1 MQNKG
6 AIRVIAIVFGLIFLY
21 QLSFTAVT
29 KIVERKAN
37 KAAVAQVYPK
47 NANGEAIPVSESIQA
62 AIDETMQKR
71 NMDAEQAKNFLKD
84 KLENSY
90 LDSVSTAPVYNL
102 GFKKFTYR
110 DAKEREINLGLD
122 LKGGM
127 NVTLEVSVKD
137 IVKALSGDSQDP
149 IFLEAMELATKR
161 QEESKGDFVTLFGQA
176 FEEAA
181 QKQGNPNA
189 SLASIFLY
197 EFKDSNIDINSSN
210 ADVLKVLKSESDA
223 AIDRSY
229 QILGTRIDRFGV
241 AQPNI
246 QKMEN
251 SGRILVE
258 LPGIKDPER
267 VRKLLQGTAQLEFWE
282 TYNFS
287 EVQQYFAEA
296 DAKLAEVRNA
306 KSAIAETEVTEEP
319 AAEEGTEVIAE
330 EGAEVAEAVEPADS
344 TATGDLLDELTEN
357 QTEEEV
363 VEENQ
368 TDEEIAKAHPLLTKL
383 QMFNSNSARVGIAM
397 VKDTADVNQ
406 MLAEARAMNI
416 FPRQLKLAWT
426 KDAQTYSGENG
437 EGGEFL
443 DLVALKMSRDN
454 KCALGGEVIT
464 DARQDYGQNNQV
476 EVTIQ
481 MNPEGAKTWKRL
493 TGENIGRQIAIVLDD
508 LVYSYPVVNGE
519 IPNGRSSISGGGM
532 TIEEAQDLANI
543 LKAGKLPAP
552 ARILEEQVV
561 GPSLGKEA
569 VQKGMWSM
577 VFAFV
582 LVLVYMVFFYKKAGL
597 VADIALLVNVF
608 FLFGVLACLGSVL
621 TLPGIAGI
629 VLTLGMAVDSNVIIF
644 ERIKEEIKAGKGI
657 KLAIADGYKNA
668 YSAIIDGNVTT
679 LITGIILIIL
689 GTGPVHSFAVTLCI
703 GILTSLATSIFV
715 TRLIFERMLAKEK
728 EISFS
733 TNLTRNFLQDKH
745 YRFIDIRKTSFIIC
759 IVFLLISLG
768 SLGLRGLNLG
778 IDFKGGRNYV
788 VQFDNPSIKVD
799 QVREALA
806 ESKVTIDANAIH
818 SALNMAAD
826 KEVDAWSTPE
836 VKTYGTNG
844 QVKITT
850 KFLINNDNTAVDS
863 VIQVIL
869 YNNLKDLYQNDL
881 TMTQFS
887 SEDESVGILSTQK
900 VGATIA
906 SDVTRKSIW
915 AIVVALALMFVY
927 IAIRFKKWQYG
938 VASIM
943 ALTQDTIIVLGMYS
957 LFYNVLPFTMEVDQ
971 SFIAAVLTVIGYSI
985 NATVVI
991 FDRVR
996 ENVNL
1001 HPKNSWKENMTNAV
1015 NSTLTRSFNTSGSTL
1030 VVLLAIFI
1038 FGGDTIRGFIFAML
1052 VGVLAGT
1059 FSSVFL
1065 STPFAYVLMK
1075 GSKKD
1080 KQIAEEEGSKK

>member
-6 AIRVIAIVFGLIFLY
+6 AIRTIAIIFALIFIY
-21 QLSFTAVT
+21 QLSFTLVT
-29 KIVERKAN
+29 KRVEN
-37 KAAVAQVYPK
+37 KAAKYAEAEATK
-47 NANGEAIPVSESIQA
+47 LANGDESQ
-62 AIDETMQKR
+62 
-71 NMDAEQAKNFLKD
+71 FSLLKD
-84 KLENSY
+84 EKETYY
-90 LDSVSTAPVYNL
+90 LDSMSNVNVYNL
-102 GFKKFTYR
+102 LVKKYTYR

-137 IVKALSGDSQDP
+137 IVNALAGHSQDP
-149 IFLEAMELATKR
+149 TFVQAMQLATER
-161 QEESKGDFVTLFGQA
+161 QEKSEGDFVTLFGEA
-176 FEEAA
+176 FEEVD
-181 QKQGNPNA
+181 PNA
-189 SLASIFLY
+189 RLASIFLY
-197 EFKDSNIDINSSN
+197 EFKDKGITVNSSN
-210 ADVLKVLKSESDA
+210 NDVLKVLKSECDG
-223 AIDRSY
+223 AISRSY
-229 QILGTRIDRFGV
+229 QILRTRIDRFGV

-246 QKMEN
+246 QKLEN

-258 LPGIKDPER
+258 LPGIKDPKR

-287 EVQQYFAEA
+287 EIQQYFAEA
-296 DAKLAEVRNA
+296 NAKLAETKKA
-306 KSAIAETEVTEEP
+306 KNSLESTETPAEAEATENEAAQSEAMETPAET
-319 AAEEGTEVIAE
+319 
-330 EGAEVAEAVEPADS
+330 AEAVEAAPADS
-344 TATGDLLDELTEN
+344 AEASLADQLAESNETE
-357 QTEEEV
+357 TLSDEEELNQFQENNPLFTYLQPSYYQNEAGQV
-363 VEENQ
+363 VAGE
-368 TDEEIAKAHPLLTKL
+368 T
-383 QMFNSNSARVGIAM
+383 ARVGIAQ
-397 VKDTADVNQ
+397 VKDTAVINQ
-406 MLAEARAMNI
+406 MLAETKSI
-416 FPRQLKLAWT
+416 FPRNLKFAWT
-426 KDAQTYSGENG
+426 VKPEITQGEMQ
-437 EGGEFL
+437 FL
-443 DLVALKMSRDN
+443 ELVALKMSRDN

-464 DARQDYGQNNQV
+464 DARQDYGQGNQV

-481 MNPEGAKTWKRL
+481 MNPEGAKAWKRL
-493 TGENIGRQIAIVLDD
+493 TGENVGKQIAIVLDD
-508 LVYSYPVVNGE
+508 YVYSYPVVNGE

-532 TIEEAQDLANI
+532 TIDEAQDLANI

-577 VFAFV
+577 VFAFI
-582 LVLVYMVFFYKKAGL
+582 LVLVYMVFFYNKSGI

-703 GILTSLATSIFV
+703 GILTSLATSIFIS
-715 TRLIFERMLAKEK
+715 RLIFERMLDKER
-728 EISFS
+728 EITFS
-733 TNLTRNFLQDKH
+733 TNWTRDFLQDKH
-745 YRFIDIRKTSFIIC
+745 YDFIGMRKTSFIIC
-759 IVFLLISLG
+759 ICFLVVSLG
-768 SLGLRGLNLG
+768 SLAIRGLNLG

-788 VQFDNPSIKVD
+788 VQFDDPSIKVE
-799 QVREALA
+799 QVRDALS
-806 ESKVTIDANAIH
+806 EVSFDKNAIH
-818 SALNMAAD
+818 SALEMRED
-826 KEVDAWSTPE
+826 QEVDDWSTPE

-844 QVKITT
+844 QVKVTT
-850 KFLINNDNTAVDS
+850 KFLINNDSPAVDS
-863 VIQVIL
+863 VIQVLL
-869 YNNLKDLYQNDL
+869 YNNLKGLYSNDL
-881 TMTQFS
+881 TMSQFS
-887 SEDESVGILSTQK
+887 SEDETVGILSTQK

-915 AIVVALALMFVY
+915 AIIVALALMFVY

-943 ALTQDTIIVLGMYS
+943 ALAQDTIVVLGMYS
-957 LFYNVLPFTMEVDQ
+957 LFYNILPFTMEVDQ

-991 FDRVR
+991 FDRIR
-996 ENVNL
+996 ENVGL
-1001 HPKNSWKENMTNAV
+1001 HPKSSWKTNMNSAV

-1038 FGGDTIRGFIFAML
+1038 FGGDTIRGFIFALL

-1065 STPFAYVLMK
+1065 SSPFAYVLMK
-1075 GSKKD
+1075 GDKKD
-1080 KQIAEEEGSKK
+1080 KEIAEESNSKKK

>member
-6 AIRVIAIVFGLIFLY
+6 AIRTIAIIFALIFIY
-21 QLSFTAVT
+21 QLSFTLVT
-29 KIVERKAN
+29 KRVEKKAV
-37 KAAVAQVYPK
+37 KYAEAEASK
-47 NANGEAIPVSESIQA
+47 LANTNEPTYGLIKDQK
-62 AIDETMQKR
+62 ETY
-71 NMDAEQAKNFLKD
+71 
-84 KLENSY
+84 Y
-90 LDSVSTAPVYNL
+90 LDSISNVNVYNL
-102 GFKKFTYR
+102 LFKKYTYR

-137 IVKALSGDSQDP
+137 IVKALAGHSQDP
-149 IFLEAMELATKR
+149 TFVRAMELATER
-161 QEESKGDFVTLFGQA
+161 QEKSEGDFVTLFGEA
-176 FEEAA
+176 FEEVD
-181 QKQGNPNA
+181 PNA
-189 SLASIFLY
+189 RLASIFLY
-197 EFKDSNIDINSSN
+197 EFKDKGITVNSTNSE
-210 ADVLKVLKSESDA
+210 VLKVLRSESEG
-223 AIDRSY
+223 AINRSY
-229 QILGTRIDRFGV
+229 QILRTRIDRFGV

-246 QKMEN
+246 QKLEN

-258 LPGIKDPER
+258 LPGIKDPKR

-287 EVQQYFAEA
+287 ELQQYFAEA
-296 DAKLAEVRNA
+296 NNKLAETRKAQKALDNNPAPEAATVENQ
-306 KSAIAETEVTEEP
+306 EVV
-319 AAEEGTEVIAE
+319 AAEEGAVIDSTK
-330 EGAEVAEAVEPADS
+330 AVADS
-344 TATGDLLDELTEN
+344 TEANLLDQLAENNETEALS
-357 QTEEEV
+357 E
-363 VEENQ
+363 
-368 TDEEIAKAHPLLTKL
+368 DEEMNKFQENNPLFAYL
-383 QMFNSNSARVGIAM
+383 QPSFYQNEAGQVMAGETARVGIAQ
-397 VKDTADVNQ
+397 VKDTATINQ
-406 MLAEARAMNI
+406 MLAETRSL
-416 FPRQLKLAWT
+416 FPRNLKFAWT
-426 KDAQTYSGENG
+426 VKPEITQGEMQ
-437 EGGEFL
+437 FL
-443 DLVALKMSRDN
+443 ELVALKMSRDN

-464 DARQDYGQNNQV
+464 DARQDYGQGNQV

-481 MNPEGAKTWKRL
+481 MNSEGAKAWKRL
-493 TGENIGRQIAIVLDD
+493 TGENIGKQIAIVLDD
-508 LVYSYPVVNGE
+508 YVYSYPVVNGE

-532 TIEEAQDLANI
+532 TIDEAQDLANI

-577 VFAFV
+577 VFAFI
-582 LVLVYMVFFYKKAGL
+582 LVLVYMVFFYNKSGI

-644 ERIKEEIKAGKGI
+644 ERIKEEVKAGKGL

-703 GILTSLATSIFV
+703 GILTSLATSIFIS
-715 TRLIFERMLAKEK
+715 RLIFERMLSKDR

-733 TNLTRNFLQDKH
+733 TAWTRNFLQDKH
-745 YRFIDIRKTSFIIC
+745 YDFIDMRKTSFIIC
-759 IVFLLISLG
+759 ICFLVVSLG
-768 SLGLRGLNLG
+768 SLGIRRLNLG

-788 VQFDNPSIKVD
+788 VQFDNPSIKVE
-799 QVREALA
+799 QVREAL
-806 ESKVTIDANAIH
+806 SNVNFDKNAIH
-818 SALNMAAD
+818 SALEMREGQ
-826 KEVDAWSTPE
+826 EVEDWSTPE

-850 KFLINNDNTAVDS
+850 KFLIKNDSPEVDS

-869 YNNLKDLYQNDL
+869 YDGLKGLYNNSL

-887 SEDESVGILSTQK
+887 SEDETVGILSTQK

-906 SDVTRKSIW
+906 SDVTRKSII
-915 AIVVALALMFVY
+915 AIIVALALMFCY

-991 FDRVR
+991 FDRIR

-1001 HPKNSWKENMTNAV
+1001 HPKSSWKENMVNAV

-1038 FGGDTIRGFIFAML
+1038 FGGDTIRGFIFALL

-1065 STPFAYVLMK
+1065 SSPFAYVLMK
-1075 GSKKD
+1075 GNKKD
-1080 KQIAEEEGSKK
+1080 KEIAEESTSKKK

>member
-6 AIRVIAIVFGLIFLY
+6 AIRAIAIIFALIFLY
-21 QLSFTAVT
+21 QLSFTVVT
-29 KIVERKAN
+29 KIVERRAE
-37 KAAVAQVYPK
+37 K
-47 NANGEAIPVSESIQA
+47 NAIEQVFPKDANGQDIAVSESIQD
-62 AIDETMQKR
+62 AIAETMEKR
-71 NMDAEQAKNFLKD
+71 NMDEMQAKNYLKD

-90 LDSVSTAPVYNL
+90 LDSMNTVNVYNL
-102 GFKKFTYR
+102 GFKKYTYR
-110 DAKEREINLGLD
+110 DAKEKEINLGLD

-137 IVKALSGDSQDP
+137 IVKALAHDSQDP
-149 IFLEAMELATKR
+149 TFLQAMELASKR
-161 QEESKGDFVTLFGQA
+161 QQQSKGDFVTLFG
-176 FEEAA
+176 EAY
-181 QKQGNPNA
+181 KEIDPNA
-189 SLASIFLY
+189 KLVSIFLL
-197 EFKDSNIDINSSN
+197 EFKDKKDININSSN
-210 ADVLKVLKSESDA
+210 DDVLKVLKEESDA

-287 EVQQYFAEA
+287 EIQQAFIDA
-296 DAKLAEVRNA
+296 DAKLAADRKN
-306 KSAIAETEVTEEP
+306 KKGGEEAP
-319 AAEEGTEVIAE
+319 VVSNDTI
-330 EGAEVAEAVEPADS
+330 VA
-344 TATGDLLDELTEN
+344 
-357 QTEEEV
+357 EEEV
-363 VEENQ
+363 ADAEQAENVEAEE
-368 TDEEIAKAHPLLTKL
+368 TDSTDVALLDQLNEGKSEEEKAEEELDTDHPLFSKL
-383 QMFNSNSARVGIAM
+383 QPTSGASARVGIAQ
-397 VKDTADVNQ
+397 VKDTAAINQ
-406 MLAEARAMNI
+406 MLAECKNM

-426 KDAQTYSGENG
+426 VKPESITGEDG
-437 EGGEFL
+437 ESFEVL

-454 KCALGGEVIT
+454 NCALGGEVIT
-464 DARQDYGQNNQV
+464 DARQDYGQGNQV

-481 MNPEGAKTWKRL
+481 MNPEGANKWKNL
-493 TGENIGRQIAIVLDD
+493 TRDNVGKQIAIVLDD

-561 GPSLGKEA
+561 GPTLGKES

-577 VFAFV
+577 VFAFI
-582 LVLVYMVFFYKKAGL
+582 LVLVYMVFFYKKAGF
-597 VADIALLVNVF
+597 VADIALLINVF

-657 KLAIADGYKNA
+657 KLAVQDGYKNA

-703 GILTSLATSIFV
+703 GILTSLATSIFI
-715 TRLIFERMLAKEK
+715 TRLIFERMLSKDK

-733 TNLTRNFLQDKH
+733 SNFTRNFLQDKH

-759 IVFLLISLG
+759 IVFLVISLS
-768 SLGLRGLNLG
+768 SLGIRRLNLG
-778 IDFKGGRNYV
+778 IDFTGGRNYV
-788 VQFDNPSIKVD
+788 VQFDDPSITVEN
-799 QVREALA
+799 VRAVL
-806 ESKVTIDANAIH
+806 SDVNIDKASIH
-818 SALNMAAD
+818 NVLEMSD
-826 KEVDAWSTPE
+826 DTEVEDWSTPE

-850 KFLINNDNTAVDS
+850 KFLIEEDSPAVDS

-869 YNNLKDLYQNDL
+869 YDNLKSLYKDEL
-881 TMTQFS
+881 TMSKFS
-887 SEDESVGILSTQK
+887 SEDETVGILSTQK

-915 AIVVALALMFVY
+915 AIIVALVLMFVY

-943 ALTQDTIIVLGMYS
+943 ALAQDTIIVLGMYS
-957 LFYNVLPFTMEVDQ
+957 LFYNILPFTMEVDQ

-1001 HPKNSWKENMTNAV
+1001 HPKSSWKENMTNAV

-1038 FGGDTIRGFIFAML
+1038 FGGDTIRGFIFALL

-1075 GSKKD
+1075 GHKKD
-1080 KQIAEEEGSKK
+1080 KQIEAEETKKK

>member
-6 AIRVIAIVFGLIFLY
+6 AIRAIAIIFALIFLY
-21 QLSFTAVT
+21 QLSFTVVT
-29 KIVERKAN
+29 KIVERRAE
-37 KAAVAQVYPK
+37 K
-47 NANGEAIPVSESIQA
+47 NAITQVFPKDANGQDIAVSESIQD
-62 AIDETMQKR
+62 AIAETMEKKS
-71 NMDAEQAKNFLKD
+71 MDEAQAKNYLKER
-84 KLENSY
+84 LENSY
-90 LDSVSTAPVYNL
+90 LDSMNNVNVYNL
-102 GFKKFTYR
+102 GFKKYTYR
-110 DAKEREINLGLD
+110 DAKEKEINLGLD

-137 IVKALSGDSQDP
+137 IVKALSHDSQDP
-149 IFLEAMELATKR
+149 TFLQAMELATKR
-161 QEESKGDFVTLFGQA
+161 QQASKGDFVTLFG
-176 FEEAA
+176 EAY
-181 QKQGNPNA
+181 KEIDPNA
-189 SLASIFLY
+189 KLVSIFLL
-197 EFKDSNIDINSSN
+197 EFKDKKDININSSN
-210 ADVLKVLKSESDA
+210 EDVLKVLREESDA

-246 QKMEN
+246 QKLEN

-287 EVQQYFAEA
+287 EIQQAFVQA
-296 DAKLAEVRNA
+296 DAKLAADRKA
-306 KSAIAETEVTEEP
+306 RKSGEETPAVTEEEETEVTEANEEEL
-319 AAEEGTEVIAE
+319 AVAEEGEEV
-330 EGAEVAEAVEPADS
+330 EAAADS
-344 TATGDLLDELTEN
+344 TDAALIDQLAEN
-357 QTEEEV
+357 QEEEAEV
-363 VEENQ
+363 S
-368 TDEEIAKAHPLLTKL
+368 DEELDANHPLFSKL
-383 QMFNSNSARVGIAM
+383 QPMNTNSARVGIAM
-397 VKDTADVNQ
+397 VKDTAAINQ
-406 MLAEARAMNI
+406 MLAECKSL
-416 FPRQLKLAWT
+416 FPRQLKLAWSVKPET
-426 KDAQTYSGENG
+426 LPGENG
-437 EGGEFL
+437 ESIEVL

-454 KCALGGEVIT
+454 TCALGGEVIT
-464 DARQDYGQNNQV
+464 DARQDYGQGNQV

-481 MNPEGAKTWKRL
+481 MNPEGANKWKNL
-493 TGENIGRQIAIVLDD
+493 TRDNVGKQIAIVLDD

-561 GPSLGKEA
+561 GPTLGKES

-577 VFAFV
+577 VFAFI

-657 KLAIADGYKNA
+657 KLAIQDGYKNA

-703 GILTSLATSIFV
+703 GILTSLATSIFI
-715 TRLIFERMLAKEK
+715 TRLIFERMLAKDK

-733 TNLTRNFLQDKH
+733 SNFTRNFLQDKH

-759 IVFLLISLG
+759 IAFLVISLA
-768 SLGLRGLNLG
+768 SLGLRRLNLG
-778 IDFKGGRNYV
+778 IDFTGGRNYV
-788 VQFDNPSIKVD
+788 VQFDDPSITVED
-799 QVREALA
+799 VRNTL
-806 ESKVTIDANAIH
+806 SNINIDKAGIH
-818 SALNMAAD
+818 SALEMSND
-826 KEVDAWSTPE
+826 DDVEDWSTPE

-850 KFLINNDNTAVDS
+850 KFLIDNDSPAVDS

-869 YNNLKDLYQNDL
+869 YNNLKGLYKDEL
-881 TMTQFS
+881 TMTKFS
-887 SEDESVGILSTQK
+887 SEDSSVGILSTQK

-915 AIVVALALMFVY
+915 AIIVALALMFVY

-943 ALTQDTIIVLGMYS
+943 ALAQDTIIVLGMYS
-957 LFYNVLPFTMEVDQ
+957 LFYNILPFTMEVDQ

-991 FDRVR
+991 FDRIR

-1001 HPKNSWKENMTNAV
+1001 HPKTSLKENMANAV

-1038 FGGDTIRGFIFAML
+1038 FGGDTIRGFIFALL

-1075 GSKKD
+1075 GHKKD
-1080 KQIAEEEGSKK
+1080 KQIEAEDPKKK

>member
-6 AIRVIAIVFGLIFLY
+6 AIRAIAIIFALIFLY
-21 QLSFTAVT
+21 QLSFTVVT
-29 KIVERKAN
+29 KIVERRAE
-37 KAAVAQVYPK
+37 K
-47 NANGEAIPVSESIQA
+47 NAIEQVFPKDANGQDIAVSESIQD
-62 AIDETMQKR
+62 AIAETMQKR
-71 NMDAEQAKNFLKD
+71 DMDEMQAKNYLKE

-90 LDSVSTAPVYNL
+90 LDSMNTVNVYNL
-102 GFKKFTYR
+102 GFKKYTYR
-110 DAKEREINLGLD
+110 DAKEKEINLGLD

-137 IVKALSGDSQDP
+137 IVKALSHDSQDP
-149 IFLEAMELATKR
+149 VFLQAMELASKR
-161 QEESKGDFVTLFGQA
+161 QQESKGDFVTLFGEA
-176 FEEAA
+176 FKETD
-181 QKQGNPNA
+181 PNA
-189 SLASIFLY
+189 KLVSIFLL
-197 EFKDSNIDINSSN
+197 EFKDKKDININSSN
-210 ADVLKVLKSESDA
+210 DDVLKVLKEESDA

-246 QKMEN
+246 QKLEN

-287 EVQQYFAEA
+287 EIQQAFIDA
-296 DAKLAEVRNA
+296 DARLAANMKNKKNNVEETPAVSNDT
-306 KSAIAETEVTEEP
+306 IATEEEV
-319 AAEEGTEVIAE
+319 ATVAEEGESVETAE
-330 EGAEVAEAVEPADS
+330 NDS
-344 TATGDLLDELTEN
+344 TDVTLLDQLNEN
-357 QTEEEV
+357 QTEEEQAI
-363 VEENQ
+363 EEEVDAN
-368 TDEEIAKAHPLLTKL
+368 HPLFSKL
-383 QMFNSNSARVGIAM
+383 QPVNGASARVGIAM
-397 VKDTADVNQ
+397 VKDTAAINQ
-406 MLAEARAMNI
+406 MLAETKSL

-426 KDAQTYSGENG
+426 VKPESITGEDG
-437 EGGEFL
+437 ESIEVL

-454 KCALGGEVIT
+454 NCALGGEVIT
-464 DARQDYGQNNQV
+464 DARQDYGQGNQV

-481 MNPEGAKTWKRL
+481 MNPEGANKWKNL
-493 TGENIGRQIAIVLDD
+493 TRDNVGKQIAIVLDD

-561 GPSLGKEA
+561 GPTLGKES

-577 VFAFV
+577 VFAFI
-582 LVLVYMVFFYKKAGL
+582 LVLIYMMFFYKKAGL
-597 VADIALLVNVF
+597 VADVALLVNVF
-608 FLFGVLACLGSVL
+608 FLFGVLSCLGSVL

-657 KLAIADGYKNA
+657 KLAIQDGYKNA

-703 GILTSLATSIFV
+703 GILTSLATSIFI

-733 TNLTRNFLQDKH
+733 TNFTRNFLQDKH

-759 IVFLLISLG
+759 IAFLVISLG
-768 SLGLRGLNLG
+768 SLGFRGLNLG
-778 IDFKGGRNYV
+778 IDFTGGRNYV
-788 VQFDNPSIKVD
+788 VQFDDPSIKVE
-799 QVREALA
+799 QVRDVLSNVNVDKASIHNAL
-806 ESKVTIDANAIH
+806 EMSNDT
-818 SALNMAAD
+818 
-826 KEVDAWSTPE
+826 EVEDWSTPE

-850 KFLINNDNTAVDS
+850 KFLIDNDNPAVDS
-863 VIQVIL
+863 IIQVIL
-869 YNNLKDLYQNDL
+869 YDNLKSLYKDEL
-881 TMTQFS
+881 TMTKFS
-887 SEDESVGILSTQK
+887 SEDETVGILSTQK

-915 AIVVALALMFVY
+915 AIIVALALMFVY

-938 VASIM
+938 VASIL
-943 ALTQDTIIVLGMYS
+943 ALAQDTIIVLGMYS
-957 LFYNVLPFTMEVDQ
+957 LFYNILPFTMEVDQ

-1001 HPKNSWKENMTNAV
+1001 HPKSSWKENMTNAV

-1038 FGGDTIRGFIFAML
+1038 FGGDTIRGFIFALL

-1075 GSKKD
+1075 GNKKD
-1080 KQIAEEEGSKK
+1080 KQIEAEDTKKK

>member
-6 AIRVIAIVFGLIFLY
+6 AIRTIAIIFALIFIY
-21 QLSFTAVT
+21 QLSFTLVT
-29 KIVERKAN
+29 RRVEKKAGQYAEAEAT
-37 KAAVAQVYPK
+37 KL
-47 NANGEAIPVSESIQA
+47 ANGDESQF
-62 AIDETMQKR
+62 
-71 NMDAEQAKNFLKD
+71 NLLKD
-84 KLENSY
+84 EKETYY
-90 LDSVSTAPVYNL
+90 LDSMSNVNVYNL
-102 GFKKFTYR
+102 GFKKYTYR

-137 IVKALSGDSQDP
+137 IVKALSGNSQDP
-149 IFLEAMELATKR
+149 IFLEAMDLATQR
-161 QEESKGDFVTLFGQA
+161 QEKSEGDFVTLFGQA

-181 QKQGNPNA
+181 QKANNPDA
-189 SLASIFLY
+189 RLASIFLY
-197 EFKDSNIDINSSN
+197 EFKDKGITVNSSN
-210 ADVLKVLKSESDA
+210 SDVLKVLKSECDGA
-223 AIDRSY
+223 VDRSY

-258 LPGIKDPER
+258 LPGIKDPKR

-287 EVQQYFAEA
+287 EIQQYLMDAN
-296 DAKLAEVRNA
+296 AKLAETRKA
-306 KSAIAETEVTEEP
+306 KSALEETETEPAAEIVEADSTIVAEADSTAMAAADSTANDDLLGQLNENSEEEVTEEENP
-319 AAEEGTEVIAE
+319 DQFAE
-330 EGAEVAEAVEPADS
+330 
-344 TATGDLLDELTEN
+344 N
-357 QTEEEV
+357 
-363 VEENQ
+363 N
-368 TDEEIAKAHPLLTKL
+368 PLFSKL
-383 QMFNSNSARVGIAM
+383 MVMNSNTARVGMAQ
-397 VKDTADVNQ
+397 VKDTAAINQ
-406 MLAEARAMNI
+406 MLAETRSL
-416 FPRQLKLAWT
+416 FPRNLKLAWT
-426 KDAQTYSGENG
+426 VKPEVLNGNDGESV
-437 EGGEFL
+437 EVL

-454 KCALGGEVIT
+454 TCALGGEVIT
-464 DARQDYGQNNQV
+464 DARQDYGQGNQV

-481 MNPEGAKTWKRL
+481 MNPEGAKAWKRL
-493 TGENIGRQIAIVLDD
+493 TGENIGKQIAIVLDD
-508 LVYSYPVVNGE
+508 YVYSYPVVNGE

-577 VFAFV
+577 VFAFI

-597 VADIALLVNVF
+597 VADIALIVNVF

-657 KLAIADGYKNA
+657 KLAIADGYRNA

-679 LITGIILIIL
+679 LITGIILIVL

-703 GILTSLATSIFV
+703 GILTSLATSIFIS
-715 TRLIFERMLAKEK
+715 RLIFERMLDKERK
-728 EISFS
+728 ISFS
-733 TNLTRNFLQDKH
+733 TALTRNFLQDKH
-745 YRFIDIRKTSFIIC
+745 YDFIGIRKTSFIIC
-759 IVFLLISLG
+759 GIFLIISLA
-768 SLGLRGLNLG
+768 SLGIRRLNLG

-788 VQFDNPSIKVD
+788 VQFDNPSIKVED
-799 QVREALA
+799 VREALA
-806 ESKVTIDANAIH
+806 ESKVGINADAIH
-818 SALNMAAD
+818 KALEMRED
-826 KEVDAWSTPE
+826 QEVEGWSTPE

-850 KFLINNDNTAVDS
+850 KFLINNDSPAVDS

-869 YNNLKDLYQNDL
+869 YENLMSLYNNDL

-887 SEDESVGILSTQK
+887 SEDETVGILSTQK

-906 SDVTRKSIW
+906 SDVTRKSII
-915 AIVVALALMFVY
+915 AIIVALALMFCY
-927 IAIRFKKWQYG
+927 IAVRFKKWQYG
-938 VASIM
+938 VSSIM

-957 LFYNVLPFTMEVDQ
+957 LFYNILPFTMEVDQ

-991 FDRVR
+991 FDRIR

-1001 HPKNSWKENMTNAV
+1001 HPKTSWKENMVNAV

-1038 FGGDTIRGFIFAML
+1038 FGGDTIRGFIFALL

-1065 STPFAYVLMK
+1065 SSPFAYVLMK
-1075 GSKKD
+1075 GDKKD
-1080 KQIAEEEGSKK
+1080 KQIAEEDTKKK

>member
-6 AIRVIAIVFGLIFLY
+6 AIRAIAIIFALI
-21 QLSFTAVT
+21 
-29 KIVERKAN
+29 KD
-37 KAAVAQVYPK
+37 
-47 NANGEAIPVSESIQA
+47 ANGQDIAVSESIQD
-62 AIDETMQKR
+62 AIAETMQKR
-71 NMDAEQAKNFLKD
+71 SMDESQAKNYLKE

-90 LDSVSTAPVYNL
+90 LDSMNTVNVYNL
-102 GFKKFTYR
+102 GFKKYTYR
-110 DAKEREINLGLD
+110 DAKEKEINLGLD

-137 IVKALSGDSQDP
+137 IVKALSHDSQDP
-149 IFLEAMELATKR
+149 VFLQAMELASKR
-161 QEESKGDFVTLFGQA
+161 QQESKGDFVTLFGEA
-176 FEEAA
+176 FKETD
-181 QKQGNPNA
+181 PNA
-189 SLASIFLY
+189 KLVSIFLL
-197 EFKDSNIDINSSN
+197 EFKDKKDININSSN
-210 ADVLKVLKSESDA
+210 DDVLKVLKEESDA

-246 QKMEN
+246 QKLEN

-287 EVQQYFAEA
+287 EIQQAFIDA
-296 DAKLAEVRNA
+296 DAKLAANRKNKNNA
-306 KSAIAETEVTEEP
+306 EETPAVSNDTIATEEV
-319 AAEEGTEVIAE
+319 AAVAEEGENVETTE
-330 EGAEVAEAVEPADS
+330 ADS
-344 TATGDLLDELTEN
+344 TDVALLDQLTEN
-357 QTEEEV
+357 QGEEE
-363 VEENQ
+363 Q
-368 TDEEIAKAHPLLTKL
+368 IDEELDANHPLFSKL
-383 QMFNSNSARVGIAM
+383 QPVNGASARVGIAM
-397 VKDTADVNQ
+397 VKDTAAINQ
-406 MLAEARAMNI
+406 MLAETKSL

-426 KDAQTYSGENG
+426 VKPESISGENG
-437 EGGEFL
+437 ESIEVL

-454 KCALGGEVIT
+454 TCALGGEVIT
-464 DARQDYGQNNQV
+464 DARQDYGQGNQV

-481 MNPEGAKTWKRL
+481 MNPEGANKWKNL
-493 TGENIGRQIAIVLDD
+493 TRDNVGKQIAIVLDD

-561 GPSLGKEA
+561 GPTLGKES

-577 VFAFV
+577 VFAFI
-582 LVLVYMVFFYKKAGL
+582 LVLAYMVFFYKKAGF
-597 VADIALLVNVF
+597 VADIALLINVF

-657 KLAIADGYKNA
+657 KLAIQDGYKNA

-703 GILTSLATSIFV
+703 GILTSLATSIFI

-733 TNLTRNFLQDKH
+733 TNFTRNFLQDKH

-759 IVFLLISLG
+759 IAFLVISLG
-768 SLGLRGLNLG
+768 SLGFRGLNLG
-778 IDFKGGRNYV
+778 IDFTGGRNYV
-788 VQFDNPSIKVD
+788 VQFDDPSIKVE
-799 QVREALA
+799 QVRDVLSNVNVDKASIHNAL
-806 ESKVTIDANAIH
+806 EMSNDT
-818 SALNMAAD
+818 
-826 KEVDAWSTPE
+826 EVEDWSTPE

-850 KFLINNDNTAVDS
+850 KFLIDNDNPAVDS
-863 VIQVIL
+863 IIQVIL
-869 YNNLKDLYQNDL
+869 YDNLKSLYKDEL
-881 TMTQFS
+881 TMTKFS
-887 SEDESVGILSTQK
+887 SEDETVGILSTQK

-915 AIVVALALMFVY
+915 AIIVALALMFVY

-943 ALTQDTIIVLGMYS
+943 ALAQDTIIVLGMYS
-957 LFYNVLPFTMEVDQ
+957 LFYNILPFTMEVDQ

-1001 HPKNSWKENMTNAV
+1001 HPKSSWKENMTNAV

-1038 FGGDTIRGFIFAML
+1038 FGGDTIRGFIFALL

-1075 GSKKD
+1075 GNKKD
-1080 KQIAEEEGSKK
+1080 KQIEAEDTKKK

>member
-6 AIRVIAIVFGLIFLY
+6 AIRAIAIIFALIFLY
-21 QLSFTAVT
+21 QLSFTVVT
-29 KIVERKAN
+29 KIVERRAE
-37 KAAVAQVYPK
+37 K
-47 NANGEAIPVSESIQA
+47 NAITQVFPKDANGQDIAVSESIQD
-62 AIDETMQKR
+62 AIAETMEKR
-71 NMDAEQAKNFLKD
+71 NMDEMQAKNYLKERI
-84 KLENSY
+84 ENSY
-90 LDSVSTAPVYNL
+90 LDSMNNVNVYNL
-102 GFKKFTYR
+102 GFKKYTYR
-110 DAKEREINLGLD
+110 DAKEKEINLGLD

-137 IVKALSGDSQDP
+137 IVKALSHDSQDP
-149 IFLEAMELATKR
+149 TFLQAMELATKR
-161 QEESKGDFVTLFGQA
+161 QQESKGDFVTLFG
-176 FEEAA
+176 EAY
-181 QKQGNPNA
+181 KEIDPNA
-189 SLASIFLY
+189 KLVSIFLL
-197 EFKDSNIDINSSN
+197 EFKDKKDININSSN
-210 ADVLKVLKSESDA
+210 DDVLKVLREESDA

-246 QKMEN
+246 QKLEN

-287 EVQQYFAEA
+287 EIQQAFVQA
-296 DAKLAEVRNA
+296 DAKLAADRKARKNGEETPAVTEEEEEETEVTEATEELAAEEEVEAAADSTDADLIDQLAENQEE
-306 KSAIAETEVTEEP
+306 ETEVTEE
-319 AAEEGTEVIAE
+319 E
-330 EGAEVAEAVEPADS
+330 
-344 TATGDLLDELTEN
+344 LD
-357 QTEEEV
+357 
-363 VEENQ
+363 
-368 TDEEIAKAHPLLTKL
+368 TDHPLFSKL
-383 QMFNSNSARVGIAM
+383 QPVNTNSARVGIAM
-397 VKDTADVNQ
+397 VKDTAAINQ
-406 MLAEARAMNI
+406 MLAECKSL

-426 KDAQTYSGENG
+426 VKPETYPGENG
-437 EGGEFL
+437 ESIEVL

-454 KCALGGEVIT
+454 TCALGGEVIT
-464 DARQDYGQNNQV
+464 DARQDYGQGNQV

-481 MNPEGAKTWKRL
+481 MNPEGANKWKNL
-493 TGENIGRQIAIVLDD
+493 TRDNVGKQIAIVLDD

-561 GPSLGKEA
+561 GPTLGKES

-577 VFAFV
+577 VFAFI
-582 LVLVYMVFFYKKAGL
+582 LVLIYMVFFYKKAGL
-597 VADIALLVNVF
+597 VADVALLVNVF

-657 KLAIADGYKNA
+657 KLAIQDGYKNA

-703 GILTSLATSIFV
+703 GILTSLATSIFI
-715 TRLIFERMLAKEK
+715 TRLIFERMLDKDK

-733 TNLTRNFLQDKH
+733 SNFTRNFLQDKH

-759 IVFLLISLG
+759 IIFLVISLG
-768 SLGLRGLNLG
+768 SLGIRRLNLG
-778 IDFKGGRNYV
+778 IDFTGGRNYV
-788 VQFDNPSIKVD
+788 VQFDDPSITVEKVRD
-799 QVREALA
+799 VLSDVSIDKASIHNAL
-806 ESKVTIDANAIH
+806 EMSNDV
-818 SALNMAAD
+818 
-826 KEVDAWSTPE
+826 EVEDWSTPE

-850 KFLINNDNTAVDS
+850 KFLIDNDSPAVDS

-869 YNNLKDLYQNDL
+869 YNNLKDLYQDGI
-881 TMTQFS
+881 TMTKFS
-887 SEDESVGILSTQK
+887 SEDETVGILSTQK

-915 AIVVALALMFVY
+915 AIIVALALMFVY

-943 ALTQDTIIVLGMYS
+943 ALAQDTIIVLGMYS
-957 LFYNVLPFTMEVDQ
+957 LFYNILPFTMEVDQ

-1001 HPKNSWKENMTNAV
+1001 HPKSSWKENMTNAV

-1038 FGGDTIRGFIFAML
+1038 FGGDTIRGFIFALL

-1075 GSKKD
+1075 GHKKD
-1080 KQIAEEEGSKK
+1080 KQIEAEDTKKK

>member
-6 AIRVIAIVFGLIFLY
+6 VIRTIAIIFALIFLY
-21 QLSFTAVT
+21 QLSFTLVT
-29 KIVERKAN
+29 KRVESKAE
-37 KAAVAQVYPK
+37 KFAEAEATK
-47 NANGEAIPVSESIQA
+47 LANGDESQKSLIKSQK
-62 AIDETMQKR
+62 ETY
-71 NMDAEQAKNFLKD
+71 
-84 KLENSY
+84 Y
-90 LDSVSTAPVYNL
+90 LDSVSNVNVYNL
-102 GFKKFTYR
+102 LVKKYTYR

-137 IVKALSGDSQDP
+137 IVNALSGHSQDP
-149 IFLEAMELATKR
+149 TFVQAMEQATIK
-161 QEESKGDFVTLFGQA
+161 QEKSEGDFVTLFGEA
-176 FEEAA
+176 FQEVD
-181 QKQGNPNA
+181 PNA
-189 SLASIFLY
+189 RLASIFLY
-197 EFKDSNIDINSSN
+197 EFKDKGITVNSTNSE
-210 ADVLKVLKSESDA
+210 VLKVLRAESDD
-223 AIDRSY
+223 AINRSY
-229 QILGTRIDRFGV
+229 QILRTRIDRFGV

-246 QKMEN
+246 QKLEN

-258 LPGIKDPER
+258 LPGIKDPKR

-287 EVQQYFAEA
+287 EIQQYLDMANRELAQASKAKDALENEETTESQTVENAEGEETIVA
-296 DAKLAEVRNA
+296 DTLM
-306 KSAIAETEVTEEP
+306 
-319 AAEEGTEVIAE
+319 AA
-330 EGAEVAEAVEPADS
+330 ADS
-344 TATGDLLDELTEN
+344 TASGDLLDELAGKQDETLSEDDELSRLQAEN
-357 QTEEEV
+357 
-363 VEENQ
+363 
-368 TDEEIAKAHPLLTKL
+368 PLYAKL
-383 QMFNSNSARVGIAM
+383 QPVGTNTARVGIAQ
-397 VKDTADVNQ
+397 VKDTAAINQ
-406 MLAEARAMNI
+406 MLAQARAKNI
-416 FPRQLKLAWT
+416 FPRQLKFAWT
-426 KDAQTYSGENG
+426 VKPESYKSETGETV
-437 EGGEFL
+437 EFL
-443 DLVALKMSRDN
+443 DLVALKTSRDN

-464 DARQDYGQNNQV
+464 DARQDFGQGNQV

-481 MNPEGAKTWKRL
+481 MNPQGAKDWKRL
-493 TGENIGRQIAIVLDD
+493 TGENIGKQVAIVLDD
-508 LVYSYPVVNGE
+508 YVYSYPVVNQE
-519 IPNGRSSISGGGM
+519 IGGGRSQISGGGM

-577 VFAFV
+577 VFAFI
-582 LVLVYMVFFYKKAGL
+582 LVLAYMVFFYNKAGL
-597 VADIALLVNVF
+597 VADVALLVNVF

-644 ERIKEEIKAGKGI
+644 ERVKEEIKAGKGI
-657 KLAIADGYKNA
+657 KLAIQDGYKNA

-679 LITGIILIIL
+679 LITGIILIVL

-703 GILTSLATSIFV
+703 GILTSLATSIFIS
-715 TRLIFERMLAKEK
+715 RLIFERMLDKEK

-733 TNLTRNFLQDKH
+733 TKWTRNFLQDKH
-745 YRFIDIRKTSFIIC
+745 YDFIAMRKASFIIC
-759 IVFLLISLG
+759 ICFLVVSLG
-768 SLGLRGLNLG
+768 SLGIRRLNLG
-778 IDFKGGRNYV
+778 IDFTGGRNYV
-788 VQFDNPSIKVD
+788 VQFDTPNMKVE
-799 QVREALA
+799 QVRDALTDLNINK
-806 ESKVTIDANAIH
+806 EAIH
-818 SALNMAAD
+818 SALEMREGQ
-826 KEVDAWSTPE
+826 EVEDWSTPE

-850 KFLINNDNTAVDS
+850 KFLIKNDSPAVDS
-863 VIQVIL
+863 VIQTIL
-869 YNNLKDLYQNDL
+869 YDGLKGLYGNNL
-881 TMTQFS
+881 TMDQFS
-887 SEDESVGILSTQK
+887 SEDETVGILSTQK

-906 SDVTRKSIW
+906 SDVTRKSII
-915 AIVVALALMFVY
+915 AIIVALVLMFAY

-943 ALTQDTIIVLGMYS
+943 ALAQDTIIVLGMYS
-957 LFYNVLPFTMEVDQ
+957 LFYNILPFTMEVDQ

-996 ENVNL
+996 ENVSL
-1001 HPKNSWKENMTNAV
+1001 HPKTSWKENMVNAV

-1065 STPFAYVLMK
+1065 STPFAYILMK
-1075 GSKKD
+1075 GDKKD
-1080 KQIAEEEGSKK
+1080 KSVEETATSRKK

>member
-6 AIRVIAIVFGLIFLY
+6 AIRVIAIIFALIFLY
-21 QLSFTAVT
+21 QLSFTLVT
-29 KIVERKAN
+29 KRVEKKAE
-37 KAAVAQVYPK
+37 KYAEAEATK
-47 NANGEAIPVSESIQA
+47 LSNGDESQI
-62 AIDETMQKR
+62 
-71 NMDAEQAKNFLKD
+71 NLLKD
-84 KLENSY
+84 QKETYY
-90 LDSVSTAPVYNL
+90 LDSVSNVNVYNL
-102 GFKKFTYR
+102 GFKKYTYR

-149 IFLEAMELATKR
+149 VFLQAMEEATRK
-161 QEESKGDFVTLFGQA
+161 QEESKGDFVTLFGEA
-176 FEEAA
+176 FEKAD
-181 QKQGNPNA
+181 PNA

-197 EFKDSNIDINSSN
+197 EFKDKGIDINSSN
-210 ADVLKVLKSESDA
+210 SDVLKVLKEESDA

-306 KSAIAETEVTEEP
+306 KEGVDTPEVTEEP
-319 AAEEGTEVIAE
+319 ADSTATVAEEGTEVAE
-330 EGAEVAEAVEPADS
+330 TVEPADS
-344 TATGDLLDELTEN
+344 TATGDLLNELTEN
-357 QTEEEV
+357 KTEEEQV
-363 VEENQ
+363 VEDQ
-368 TDEEIAKAHPLLTKL
+368 TAEEIAKNHPLLAKL

-397 VKDTADVNQ
+397 VKDTAAINQ

-426 KDAQTYSGENG
+426 KDAQTYNGENG
-437 EGGEFL
+437 EGGAFL

-481 MNPEGAKTWKRL
+481 MNQEGAKTWKRL
-493 TGENIGRQIAIVLDD
+493 TSENIGKQIAIVLDD

-577 VFAFV
+577 VFAFI

-703 GILTSLATSIFV
+703 GILTSLATSIFI
-715 TRLIFERMLAKEK
+715 TRLIFERMLDKEK

-733 TNLTRNFLQDKH
+733 TNMTRNFLQDKH

-759 IVFLLISLG
+759 IIFMVISLG
-768 SLGLRGLNLG
+768 SLGIRRLNLG
-778 IDFKGGRNYV
+778 IDFTGGRNYV
-788 VQFDNPSIKVD
+788 VQFDDPSITVED
-799 QVREALA
+799 VRNTL
-806 ESKVTIDANAIH
+806 SNVSIDKAGIH
-818 SALNMAAD
+818 SALEMSND
-826 KEVDAWSTPE
+826 DNVEDWSTPE

-850 KFLINNDNTAVDS
+850 KFLIDNDSPAVDS

-869 YNNLKDLYQNDL
+869 YDNLKGLYKEAP
-881 TMTQFS
+881 TMTKFS
-887 SEDESVGILSTQK
+887 SEDSSMGILSTQK

-915 AIVVALALMFVY
+915 AIIVALALMFVY

-943 ALTQDTIIVLGMYS
+943 ALAQDTIIVLGMYS
-957 LFYNVLPFTMEVDQ
+957 LFYNILPFTMEVDQ

-1001 HPKNSWKENMTNAV
+1001 HPKSSWKENMTNAV

-1038 FGGDTIRGFIFAML
+1038 FGGDTIRGFIFALL

-1075 GSKKD
+1075 GNKKD
-1080 KQIAEEEGSKK
+1080 KQIAEESESKK

>member
-6 AIRVIAIVFGLIFLY
+6 AIRTIAIIFALIFLY
-21 QLSFTAVT
+21 QLSFTLVT
-29 KIVERKAN
+29 KRVERKAE
-37 KAAVAQVYPK
+37 KYAEAEAMK
-47 NANGEAIPVSESIQA
+47 LANG
-62 AIDETMQKR
+62 DETQK
-71 NMDAEQAKNFLKD
+71 NLIKNQK
-84 KLENSY
+84 ETYY
-90 LDSVSTAPVYNL
+90 LDSVSNVNVYNL
-102 GFKKFTYR
+102 LVKKYTYR

-137 IVKALSGDSQDP
+137 IVNALSGYSQDP
-149 IFLEAMELATKR
+149 TFVQAMEMATIS
-161 QEESKGDFVTLFGQA
+161 QEKSEGDFVTLFGEA
-176 FEEAA
+176 FNEID
-181 QKQGNPNA
+181 PNA
-189 SLASIFLY
+189 RLASIFLY
-197 EFKDSNIDINSSN
+197 EFKDKGITVNSTN
-210 ADVLKVLKSESDA
+210 NEVLKVLRSESEDA
-223 AIDRSY
+223 INRSY
-229 QILGTRIDRFGV
+229 QILRTRIDRFGV

-246 QKMEN
+246 QKLES

-258 LPGIKDPER
+258 LPGIKDPKR

-287 EVQQYFAEA
+287 EIQQYFAEA
-296 DAKLAEVRNA
+296 NSKLAETRKA
-306 KSAIAETEVTEEP
+306 QKSLGEDETASKPETEVVEDE
-319 AAEEGTEVIAE
+319 
-330 EGAEVAEAVEPADS
+330 EVAEAVADS
-344 TATGDLLDELTEN
+344 TETSLEEQLAQN
-357 QTEEEV
+357 TEEETLTEEDQLNQFQEDNPLFAYLQPSYYQNESGMV
-363 VEENQ
+363 VAGE
-368 TDEEIAKAHPLLTKL
+368 T
-383 QMFNSNSARVGIAM
+383 ARVGIAQ
-397 VKDTADVNQ
+397 VKDTATINQ
-406 MLAEARAMNI
+406 MLAETKSL
-416 FPRQLKLAWT
+416 FPRNLKFAWT
-426 KDAQTYSGENG
+426 VKPEITQGEM
-437 EGGEFL
+437 EFL

-464 DARQDYGQNNQV
+464 DARQDFGQGNQV

-481 MNPEGAKTWKRL
+481 MNSEGAKAWKRL
-493 TGENIGRQIAIVLDD
+493 TGENIGKQVAIVLDGY
-508 LVYSYPVVNGE
+508 VYSYPVVNGE

-532 TIEEAQDLANI
+532 AIEEAQDLANI

-577 VFAFV
+577 VFAFI
-582 LVLVYMVFFYKKAGL
+582 LVLAYMVFFYNKAGV

-657 KLAIADGYKNA
+657 KLAIQDGYKNA

-703 GILTSLATSIFV
+703 GILTSLATSIFIS
-715 TRLIFERMLAKEK
+715 RLIFERMLDKNK

-733 TNLTRNFLQDKH
+733 TKWTRNFLQDKH
-745 YRFIDIRKTSFIIC
+745 FDFIGMRKTSFIIC
-759 IVFLLISLG
+759 ICFLVISLA
-768 SLGLRGLNLG
+768 SLAFRGMNLG
-778 IDFKGGRNYV
+778 IDFTGGRNYV
-788 VQFDNPSIKVD
+788 VQFDNPNMKVE
-799 QVREALA
+799 QVRDALTGLNIN
-806 ESKVTIDANAIH
+806 KDAIH
-818 SALNMAAD
+818 SALEMRD
-826 KEVDAWSTPE
+826 DQEVEDWTAPE

-850 KFLINNDNTAVDS
+850 KFLIKNDSPEVDS
-863 VIQVIL
+863 VIQTIL
-869 YNNLKDLYQNDL
+869 YDGLKGLYGNNL
-881 TMTQFS
+881 TMNQFS
-887 SEDESVGILSTQK
+887 SEDETVGILSTQK

-906 SDVTRKSIW
+906 SDVTRKSNI
-915 AIVVALALMFVY
+915 AIIVALVLMFCY
-927 IAIRFKKWQYG
+927 IALRFRKWQYG
-938 VASIM
+938 VSSIM
-943 ALTQDTIIVLGMYS
+943 ALAQDTIIVLGMYS
-957 LFYNVLPFTMEVDQ
+957 LFYNILPFTMEVDQ

-996 ENVNL
+996 ENMSL
-1001 HPKNSWKENMTNAV
+1001 HPKASWKENMVNAV

-1065 STPFAYVLMK
+1065 STPFAYMLMK
-1075 GSKKD
+1075 GDKKD
-1080 KQIAEEEGSKK
+1080 KEIAEESSSKKK

>member
-6 AIRVIAIVFGLIFLY
+6 AIRAIAIIFALIFLY
-21 QLSFTAVT
+21 QLSFTVVT
-29 KIVERKAN
+29 KIVERRAE
-37 KAAVAQVYPK
+37 K
-47 NANGEAIPVSESIQA
+47 NAIEQVFPKDANGQDIAVSESIQD
-62 AIDETMQKR
+62 AIAETMQKR
-71 NMDAEQAKNFLKD
+71 SMDESQAKNYLKE

-90 LDSVSTAPVYNL
+90 LDSMNTVNVYNL
-102 GFKKFTYR
+102 GFKKYTYR
-110 DAKEREINLGLD
+110 DAKEKEINLGLD

-137 IVKALSGDSQDP
+137 IVKALSHDSQDP
-149 IFLEAMELATKR
+149 VFLQAMELASKR
-161 QEESKGDFVTLFGQA
+161 QQESKGDFVTLFGEA
-176 FEEAA
+176 FKETD
-181 QKQGNPNA
+181 PNA
-189 SLASIFLY
+189 KLVSIFLL
-197 EFKDSNIDINSSN
+197 EFKDKKDININSSN
-210 ADVLKVLKSESDA
+210 DDVLKVLKEESDA

-246 QKMEN
+246 QKLEN

-287 EVQQYFAEA
+287 EIQQAFIDA
-296 DAKLAEVRNA
+296 DAKLAANRKN
-306 KSAIAETEVTEEP
+306 KSNDEETPAVSNDSIATEEV
-319 AAEEGTEVIAE
+319 AAVAEEGENVEATE
-330 EGAEVAEAVEPADS
+330 ADS
-344 TATGDLLDELTEN
+344 TDVALLDQLNEN
-357 QTEEEV
+357 QGEEE
-363 VEENQ
+363 Q
-368 TDEEIAKAHPLLTKL
+368 IDEELDANHPLFSKL
-383 QMFNSNSARVGIAM
+383 QPVNGASARVGIAM
-397 VKDTADVNQ
+397 VKDTAAINQ
-406 MLAEARAMNI
+406 MLAETKSL

-426 KDAQTYSGENG
+426 VKPENISGENG
-437 EGGEFL
+437 ESIEVL

-454 KCALGGEVIT
+454 TCALGGEVIT
-464 DARQDYGQNNQV
+464 DARQDYGQGNQV

-481 MNPEGAKTWKRL
+481 MNPEGANKWKNL
-493 TGENIGRQIAIVLDD
+493 TRDNVGKQIAIVLDD

-561 GPSLGKEA
+561 GPTLGKES

-577 VFAFV
+577 VFAFI
-582 LVLVYMVFFYKKAGL
+582 LVLVYMVFFYKKAGF
-597 VADIALLVNVF
+597 VADVALLVNVF

-644 ERIKEEIKAGKGI
+644 ERIKEEVKAGKGI
-657 KLAIADGYKNA
+657 KLAIQDGYKNA

-703 GILTSLATSIFV
+703 GILTSLATSIFI
-715 TRLIFERMLAKEK
+715 TRLIFERMLDKEK

-733 TNLTRNFLQDKH
+733 TNFTRNFLQDKH

-759 IVFLLISLG
+759 IVFLVISLG
-768 SLGLRGLNLG
+768 SLGIRRLNLG
-778 IDFKGGRNYV
+778 IDFTGGRNYV
-788 VQFDNPSIKVD
+788 VQFDDPSITVED
-799 QVREALA
+799 VRNTL
-806 ESKVTIDANAIH
+806 SNVSIDKAGIH
-818 SALNMAAD
+818 SALEMSND
-826 KEVDAWSTPE
+826 DNVEDWSTPE

-850 KFLINNDNTAVDS
+850 KFLIDNDSPAVDS

-869 YNNLKDLYQNDL
+869 YDNLKGLYKDAP
-881 TMTQFS
+881 TMTKFS
-887 SEDESVGILSTQK
+887 SEDSSMGILSTQK

-915 AIVVALALMFVY
+915 AIIVALALMFVY

-943 ALTQDTIIVLGMYS
+943 ALAQDTIIVLGMYS
-957 LFYNVLPFTMEVDQ
+957 LFYNILPFTMEVDQ

-1001 HPKNSWKENMTNAV
+1001 HPKSSWKENMTNAV

-1038 FGGDTIRGFIFAML
+1038 FGGDTIRGFIFALL

-1075 GSKKD
+1075 GNKKD
-1080 KQIAEEEGSKK
+1080 KQIEAEDTKKK

>member
-6 AIRVIAIVFGLIFLY
+6 AIRTIAIIFSLIFLY
-21 QLSFTAVT
+21 QLSFTLVT
-29 KIVERKAN
+29 KRVEKKAE
-37 KAAVAQVYPK
+37 KFAEAEATK
-47 NANGEAIPVSESIQA
+47 LANGDESQF
-62 AIDETMQKR
+62 
-71 NMDAEQAKNFLKD
+71 NLLKD
-84 KLENSY
+84 EKETY
-90 LDSVSTAPVYNL
+90 FLDSVSNTNVYNL
-102 GFKKFTYR
+102 LFKKFTYR

-149 IFLEAMELATKR
+149 TFLQAMELATKR

-176 FEEAA
+176 YEEVD
-181 QKQGNPNA
+181 PNA
-189 SLASIFLY
+189 RLASIFLY
-197 EFKDSNIDINSSN
+197 EFKDKGITVNSSN
-210 ADVLKVLKSESDA
+210 SDVLKVLKSESDG

-258 LPGIKDPER
+258 LPGIKDPKR

-282 TYNFS
+282 TYNLS
-287 EVQQYFAEA
+287 EVQQFFIEA
-296 DAKLAEVRNA
+296 DNKVAQTRKAKNSLG
-306 KSAIAETEVTEEP
+306 ETKAEEP
-319 AAEEGTEVIAE
+319 AVTENAEGEA
-330 EGAEVAEAVEPADS
+330 VAEATDAVVADS
-344 TATGDLLDELTEN
+344 AAQAGDLLNELAES

-363 VEENQ
+363 AEPEDENQ
-368 TDEEIAKAHPLLTKL
+368 FAALHPLIYKL
-383 QMFNSNSARVGIAM
+383 NMGGLYGSSARVGMAQ
-397 VKDTADVNQ
+397 VKDTADINQ
-406 MLAEARAMNI
+406 MLAEAKGI
-416 FPRQLKLAWT
+416 FPRNLKLAWSV
-426 KDAQTYSGENG
+426 KPETYDGQNG
-437 EGGEFL
+437 EKVEML

-464 DARQDYGQNNQV
+464 DARQDYGQGNQV

-481 MNPEGAKTWKRL
+481 MNPEGAKAWKRL
-493 TGENIGRQIAIVLDD
+493 TGENIGKQIAIVLDD
-508 LVYSYPVVNGE
+508 YVYSFPVVNGE

-577 VFAFV
+577 VFAFI
-582 LVLVYMVFFYKKAGL
+582 LVLVYMVFFYKKAGT

-657 KLAIADGYKNA
+657 KLAIQDGYKNA

-703 GILTSLATSIFV
+703 GILTSLATSIFIS
-715 TRLIFERMLAKEK
+715 RLIFERMLDKEK
-728 EISFS
+728 EITFS

-745 YRFIDIRKTSFIIC
+745 YDFIGIRKTSFIIC
-759 IVFLLISLG
+759 ICFMVVSLG
-768 SLGLRGLNLG
+768 SLAIRGLNLG

-788 VQFDNPSIKVD
+788 VQFDDPSMKVET
-799 QVREALA
+799 VREALA
-806 ESKVTIDANAIH
+806 DVNINKNAIH
-818 SALNMAAD
+818 SALEMRED
-826 KEVDAWSTPE
+826 QEVEDWSTPE

-850 KFLINNDNTAVDS
+850 KFLINNDSPAVDS

-869 YNNLKDLYQNDL
+869 YDNLKGLYGNNL
-881 TMTQFS
+881 TMNQFS
-887 SEDESVGILSTQK
+887 SEDETVGILSTQK

-906 SDVTRKSIW
+906 SDVTRKSII
-915 AIVVALALMFVY
+915 AIIVALALMFCY

-943 ALTQDTIIVLGMYS
+943 ALAQDTIIVLGMYS

-991 FDRVR
+991 FDRIR

-1001 HPKNSWKENMTNAV
+1001 HPKSSWKENMVNAV

-1038 FGGDTIRGFIFAML
+1038 FGGDTIRGFIFALL

-1059 FSSVFL
+1059 FSSAFL
-1065 STPFAYVLMK
+1065 SSPFAYALMK
-1075 GSKKD
+1075 GDKKD
-1080 KQIAEEEGSKK
+1080 KEIAQDNTSKKK

>member
-1 MQNKG
+1 M
-6 AIRVIAIVFGLIFLY
+6 AIIFGLIFLY
-21 QLSFTAVT
+21 QLSFTIVT
-29 KIVERKAN
+29 KRVEKKAVKYAEAEAN
-37 KAAVAQVYPK
+37 KL
-47 NANGEAIPVSESIQA
+47 ANGDESQYNLIKNQK
-62 AIDETMQKR
+62 ETY
-71 NMDAEQAKNFLKD
+71 
-84 KLENSY
+84 Y
-90 LDSVSTAPVYNL
+90 LDSVSNVNVYNL
-102 GFKKFTYR
+102 LVKKYTYR

-137 IVKALSGDSQDP
+137 IVNALAGHSQDP
-149 IFLEAMELATKR
+149 TFVQAMELATER
-161 QEESKGDFVTLFGQA
+161 QEKSEGDFVTLFGEA
-176 FEEAA
+176 FEEVD
-181 QKQGNPNA
+181 PNA
-189 SLASIFLY
+189 RLASIFLY
-197 EFKDSNIDINSSN
+197 EFKDKGITVNSSN
-210 ADVLKVLKSESDA
+210 NDVLKVLRSECDG
-223 AIDRSY
+223 AINRSY
-229 QILGTRIDRFGV
+229 QILRTRIDRFGV

-246 QKMEN
+246 QKLEN

-258 LPGIKDPER
+258 LPGIKDPKR

-287 EVQQYFAEA
+287 EIQQYFAEA
-296 DAKLAEVRNA
+296 NAKLAETRKA
-306 KSAIAETEVTEEP
+306 KNDLESTETPAETEVVENEQEATP
-319 AAEEGTEVIAE
+319 AAEG
-330 EGAEVAEAVEPADS
+330 EVAEAPIADS
-344 TATGDLLDELTEN
+344 IEETSLEEQLAQN
-357 QTEEEV
+357 TEEENLTEEDQLNQFQENNPLFTYLQPSYYQNEAGQV
-363 VEENQ
+363 VAGE
-368 TDEEIAKAHPLLTKL
+368 T
-383 QMFNSNSARVGIAM
+383 ARVGIAQ
-397 VKDTADVNQ
+397 VKDTAVINQ
-406 MLAEARAMNI
+406 MLAEMKSI
-416 FPRQLKLAWT
+416 FPRNLKFAWT
-426 KDAQTYSGENG
+426 VKPEITQGEMQ
-437 EGGEFL
+437 FL
-443 DLVALKMSRDN
+443 ELVALKMSRDN

-464 DARQDYGQNNQV
+464 DARQDYGQGNQV

-481 MNPEGAKTWKRL
+481 MNSEGAKAWKRL
-493 TGENIGRQIAIVLDD
+493 TGENIGKQIAIVLDD
-508 LVYSYPVVNGE
+508 YVYSYPVVNQE
-519 IPNGRSSISGGGM
+519 ISGGRSQISGGGM

-577 VFAFV
+577 VFAFI

-644 ERIKEEIKAGKGI
+644 ERIKEELKSGKGI
-657 KLAIADGYKNA
+657 KLAIESGYKNA

-703 GILTSLATSIFV
+703 GILTSLFTSIFIS
-715 TRLIFERMLAKEK
+715 RLIFERMLDKEK

-733 TNLTRNFLQDKH
+733 TQWTRNFLQDKH
-745 YRFIDIRKTSFIIC
+745 YDFIGIRKTSFIIC
-759 IVFLLISLG
+759 ICFLVVSLG
-768 SLGLRGLNLG
+768 SLGIRRLNLG
-778 IDFKGGRNYV
+778 IDFTGGRNYV
-788 VQFDNPSIKVD
+788 VQFDDPSMKVE
-799 QVREALA
+799 QVRDAL
-806 ESKVTIDANAIH
+806 TGLNIDKNAIH
-818 SALNMAAD
+818 SALEMRAD
-826 KEVDAWSTPE
+826 QEVEDWSTPE

-850 KFLINNDNTAVDS
+850 KFLIKNDNPAVDS

-869 YNNLKDLYQNDL
+869 YDGLKGLYGKDL
-881 TMTQFS
+881 TMDQFS
-887 SEDESVGILSTQK
+887 SEDETVGILSTQK

-906 SDVTRKSIW
+906 SDVTRKSII
-915 AIVVALALMFVY
+915 AVIVALALMFVY

-938 VASIM
+938 VASLM
-943 ALTQDTIIVLGMYS
+943 ALAQDTIVVLGMYS

-991 FDRVR
+991 FDRIR

-1001 HPKNSWKENMTNAV
+1001 HPKASWKENMVNAV

-1038 FGGDTIRGFIFAML
+1038 FGGDTIRGFIFALL

-1065 STPFAYVLMK
+1065 SSPFAYMLMK
-1075 GSKKD
+1075 GDKKD
-1080 KQIAEEEGSKK
+1080 KEIAEESTSKKK

>member
-6 AIRVIAIVFGLIFLY
+6 AIRAIAIIFALIFAY
-21 QLSFTAVT
+21 QLSFTVVT
-29 KIVERKAN
+29 KIVERRAEKTATE
-37 KAAVAQVYPK
+37 QVFPK
-47 NANGEAIPVSESIQA
+47 DANGQDIAVSESIQD
-62 AIDETMQKR
+62 AIAETMEKKNMDET
-71 NMDAEQAKNFLKD
+71 QAKNYLKERI
-84 KLENSY
+84 ENSY
-90 LDSVSTAPVYNL
+90 LDSMNNVNVYNL
-102 GFKKFTYR
+102 GFKKYTYR

-137 IVKALSGDSQDP
+137 IVKALSHDSQDP
-149 IFLEAMELATKR
+149 TFLQAMELATKR
-161 QEESKGDFVTLFGQA
+161 QQESKGDFVTLFG
-176 FEEAA
+176 EAY
-181 QKQGNPNA
+181 KEIDPNA
-189 SLASIFLY
+189 KLVSIFLL
-197 EFKDSNIDINSSN
+197 EFKDKKDININSSN
-210 ADVLKVLKSESDA
+210 EDVLKVLREESDA

-246 QKMEN
+246 QKLEN

-287 EVQQYFAEA
+287 EIQQAFIQA
-296 DAKLAEVRNA
+296 DAKLAADRKARKNGEETPAVTEEE
-306 KSAIAETEVTEEP
+306 ETEVTEATEEEL
-319 AAEEGTEVIAE
+319 AVAEEV
-330 EGAEVAEAVEPADS
+330 EAAADS
-344 TATGDLLDELTEN
+344 TDVDLIDQLAEN
-357 QTEEEV
+357 QEEEAEV
-363 VEENQ
+363 
-368 TDEEIAKAHPLLTKL
+368 TDEEMDADHPLFSKL
-383 QMFNSNSARVGIAM
+383 QPVNTNSARVGIAM
-397 VKDTADVNQ
+397 VKDTAAINQ
-406 MLAEARAMNI
+406 MLAECKSL

-426 KDAQTYSGENG
+426 VKPETLPGENG
-437 EGGEFL
+437 ESIEVL

-454 KCALGGEVIT
+454 TCALGGEVIT
-464 DARQDYGQNNQV
+464 DARQDYGQGNQV

-481 MNPEGAKTWKRL
+481 MNPEGANKWKNL
-493 TGENIGRQIAIVLDD
+493 TRDNVGKQIAIVLDD

-561 GPSLGKEA
+561 GPTLGKES

-577 VFAFV
+577 VFAFI
-582 LVLVYMVFFYKKAGL
+582 LVLIYMVFFYKKAGF

-703 GILTSLATSIFV
+703 GILTSLFTSIFI
-715 TRLIFERMLAKEK
+715 TRLIFERMLDKEK

-733 TNLTRNFLQDKH
+733 SNFTRNFLQDKH
-745 YRFIDIRKTSFIIC
+745 YDFIGMRKTSFIIC
-759 IVFLLISLG
+759 IIFLVISLG
-768 SLGLRGLNLG
+768 SLGIRRLNLG
-778 IDFKGGRNYV
+778 IDFTGGRNYV
-788 VQFDNPSIKVD
+788 VQFDDPSIKVE
-799 QVREALA
+799 QVRDVL
-806 ESKVTIDANAIH
+806 SNVNIDKAGIH
-818 SALNMAAD
+818 SALQMSD
-826 KEVDAWSTPE
+826 DTDVEDWSTPE

-850 KFLINNDNTAVDS
+850 KFLIDNDNPAVDS

-869 YNNLKDLYQNDL
+869 YDNLKSLYQDEL
-881 TMTQFS
+881 TMTKFS
-887 SEDESVGILSTQK
+887 SEDETVGILSTQK

-915 AIVVALALMFVY
+915 AIIVALALMFVY

-943 ALTQDTIIVLGMYS
+943 ALAQDTIIVLGMYS
-957 LFYNVLPFTMEVDQ
+957 LFYNILPFTMEVDQ

-991 FDRVR
+991 FDRIR

-1001 HPKNSWKENMTNAV
+1001 HPKSSWKENMVNAV

-1038 FGGDTIRGFIFAML
+1038 FGGDTIRGFIFALL

-1065 STPFAYVLMK
+1065 SSPFAYVLMK

-1080 KQIAEEEGSKK
+1080 KQIEAEDTKKK

>member
-6 AIRVIAIVFGLIFLY
+6 VIRTIAIIFSLIFLY
-21 QLSFTAVT
+21 QLSFTLVT
-29 KIVERKAN
+29 KRVEK
-37 KAAVAQVYPK
+37 KAAKFAEAEATK
-47 NANGEAIPVSESIQA
+47 LANGDESQY
-62 AIDETMQKR
+62 
-71 NMDAEQAKNFLKD
+71 NLLKD
-84 KLENSY
+84 EKETYY
-90 LDSVSTAPVYNL
+90 LDSVSNVNVYNL
-102 GFKKFTYR
+102 LFKKYTYR

-137 IVKALSGDSQDP
+137 IVNALSGESQDP
-149 IFLEAMELATKR
+149 TFLQAMELATKR
-161 QEESKGDFVTLFGQA
+161 QEESKGDFVTLFGEA
-176 FEEAA
+176 FEEVD
-181 QKQGNPNA
+181 PNA
-189 SLASIFLY
+189 RLASIFLY
-197 EFKDSNIDINSSN
+197 EFKDKGITVNSSN
-210 ADVLKVLKSESDA
+210 SDVLKVLKSESDG

-246 QKMEN
+246 QKLEN

-258 LPGIKDPER
+258 LPGIKDPKR

-282 TYNFS
+282 TYTFS
-287 EVQQYFAEA
+287 ELQQYFIDA
-296 DAKLAEVRNA
+296 DAKLAETRKA
-306 KSAIAETEVTEEP
+306 KSNLESTEVTTEETP
-319 AAEEGTEVIAE
+319 E
-330 EGAEVAEAVEPADS
+330 EVAEAEAPAEQEELAVADS
-344 TATGDLLDELTEN
+344 TVQESSLLDELAENTTEE
-357 QTEEEV
+357 QITEEEDV
-363 VEENQ
+363 NQ
-368 TDEEIAKAHPLLTKL
+368 YAESHPLIYMLNMGGL
-383 QMFNSNSARVGIAM
+383 YGSYARVGMAQ
-397 VKDTADVNQ
+397 VKDTAAINQ
-406 MLAEARAMNI
+406 MLAETKTL
-416 FPRQLKLAWT
+416 FPRNLKLAWT
-426 KDAQTYSGENG
+426 VKPDTYTGANG
-437 EGGEFL
+437 ESVEML

-464 DARQDYGQNNQV
+464 DARQDYGQGNQV

-481 MNPEGAKTWKRL
+481 MNPEGAKVWKRL
-493 TGENIGRQIAIVLDD
+493 TGENVGRQIAIVLDD
-508 LVYSYPVVNGE
+508 YVYSYPNVNGE

-577 VFAFV
+577 VFAFI
-582 LVLVYMVFFYKKAGL
+582 LVLVYMVLFYNKSGL
-597 VADIALLVNVF
+597 VADVALLVNVF

-644 ERIKEEIKAGKGI
+644 ERIKEEVKAGKGI
-657 KLAIADGYKNA
+657 KLAIEDGYKNA

-679 LITGIILIIL
+679 LITGVILIIL
-689 GTGPVHSFAVTLCI
+689 GTGPVHSFAVTLCV
-703 GILTSLATSIFV
+703 GILTSLATSIFIS
-715 TRLIFERMLAKEK
+715 RLIFERMLSKDK
-728 EISFS
+728 EITFT
-733 TNLTRNFLQDKH
+733 TNWTRNFLQGTH
-745 YRFIDIRKTSFIIC
+745 YDFIGFRKTSFIIC
-759 IVFLLISLG
+759 ACFLVVGLG
-768 SLGLRGLNLG
+768 SLAIRGLNLG

-788 VQFDNPSIKVD
+788 VQFDDPSMKVET
-799 QVREALA
+799 VREALA
-806 ESKVTIDANAIH
+806 DIDINKDAIH
-818 SALNMAAD
+818 SALAMRED
-826 KEVDAWSTPE
+826 QEVEDWSTPE

-850 KFLINNDNTAVDS
+850 KFLIKNDSPEVDS

-869 YNNLKDLYQNDL
+869 YDNLKGLYNNDL
-881 TMTQFS
+881 SMSQFS
-887 SEDESVGILSTQK
+887 SEDETVGILSTQK

-915 AIVVALALMFVY
+915 AIIVALALMFVY

-943 ALTQDTIIVLGMYS
+943 ALAQDTILVLGMYS

-991 FDRVR
+991 FDRIR
-996 ENVNL
+996 ENVGL
-1001 HPKNSWKENMTNAV
+1001 HPKSSWKENMNNAV
-1015 NSTLTRSFNTSGSTL
+1015 NSTLTRSFNTSGTTL

-1038 FGGDTIRGFIFAML
+1038 FGGDTIRGFIFALL
-1052 VGVLAGT
+1052 VGILAGT

-1065 STPFAYVLMK
+1065 SSPFAYVLMK
-1075 GSKKD
+1075 GDKKD
-1080 KQIAEEEGSKK
+1080 KQIAENADTKKKK

>member
-6 AIRVIAIVFGLIFLY
+6 AIRTIAIIFALIFLY
-21 QLSFTAVT
+21 QLSFTLVT
-29 KIVERKAN
+29 KRVERKAE
-37 KAAVAQVYPK
+37 KYAEAEATK
-47 NANGEAIPVSESIQA
+47 LANGNESEMNLIKNQK
-62 AIDETMQKR
+62 ETY
-71 NMDAEQAKNFLKD
+71 
-84 KLENSY
+84 Y
-90 LDSVSTAPVYNL
+90 LDSISNVNVYNL
-102 GFKKFTYR
+102 LFKKYTYR

-137 IVKALSGDSQDP
+137 IVNALAGNSQDP
-149 IFLEAMELATKR
+149 TFVKAMELATER
-161 QEESKGDFVTLFGQA
+161 QEKSEGDFVTLFGEA
-176 FEEAA
+176 FEEVD
-181 QKQGNPNA
+181 PNA
-189 SLASIFLY
+189 RLASIFLY
-197 EFKDSNIDINSSN
+197 EFKDKGITVNSTNSE
-210 ADVLKVLKSESDA
+210 VLKVLRSESEG
-223 AIDRSY
+223 AINRSY
-229 QILGTRIDRFGV
+229 QILRTRIDRFGV

-246 QKMEN
+246 QKLEN

-258 LPGIKDPER
+258 LPGIKDPKR

-282 TYNFS
+282 TYNFN
-287 EVQQYFAEA
+287 ELQQYFAEA
-296 DAKLAEVRNA
+296 NNKLAETRKAKNA
-306 KSAIAETEVTEEP
+306 LESGETVTETVEGEIVE
-319 AAEEGTEVIAE
+319 AAIDSIV
-330 EGAEVAEAVEPADS
+330 ADS
-344 TATGDLLDELTEN
+344 TNLLDQLADK
-357 QTEEEV
+357 QEEETLSQ
-363 VEENQ
+363 EEEFSKYQENN
-368 TDEEIAKAHPLLTKL
+368 PLFAYL
-383 QMFNSNSARVGIAM
+383 QPSYYQNEAGQIMAGETARVGIAQ
-397 VKDTADVNQ
+397 VKDTAVINQ
-406 MLAEARAMNI
+406 MLAETKNI
-416 FPRQLKLAWT
+416 FPRNLKFAWT
-426 KDAQTYSGENG
+426 VKPEITQGEM
-437 EGGEFL
+437 EFL
-443 DLVALKMSRDN
+443 ELVALKMSRDN

-481 MNPEGAKTWKRL
+481 MNSEGAKAWKRL
-493 TGENIGRQIAIVLDD
+493 TGENIGKQIAIVLDD
-508 LVYSYPVVNGE
+508 YVYSYPVVNGE

-532 TIEEAQDLANI
+532 TIDEAQDLANI

-561 GPSLGKEA
+561 GPSLGREA

-577 VFAFV
+577 VFAFI
-582 LVLVYMVFFYKKAGL
+582 LVLVYMVFFYNKSGF

-608 FLFGVLACLGSVL
+608 FLFGMLACLGSVL

-657 KLAIADGYKNA
+657 KLAIEDGYKNA

-679 LITGIILIIL
+679 LITGVILIIL

-703 GILTSLATSIFV
+703 GILTSLATSIFIS
-715 TRLIFERMLAKEK
+715 RLIFERMLSKDR

-733 TNLTRNFLQDKH
+733 TNMTRNFLQGTSYD
-745 YRFIDIRKTSFIIC
+745 FIGMRKTSFIIC
-759 IVFLLISLG
+759 ICFLVVSLG
-768 SLGLRGLNLG
+768 SLAIRGLNLG

-788 VQFDNPSIKVD
+788 VQFDDPNMKVET
-799 QVREALA
+799 VREALA
-806 ESKVTIDANAIH
+806 DINIDKNAIH
-818 SALNMAAD
+818 SALEMRED
-826 KEVDAWSTPE
+826 QEVEDWSTPE

-850 KFLINNDNTAVDS
+850 KFLINNDSPAVDS

-869 YNNLKDLYQNDL
+869 YNGLQGLYTNGLD
-881 TMTQFS
+881 MNQFS
-887 SEDESVGILSTQK
+887 SEDETVGILSTQK

-915 AIVVALALMFVY
+915 AIIVALALMFCY
-927 IAIRFKKWQYG
+927 IALRFKKWQYG

-943 ALTQDTIIVLGMYS
+943 ALTQDTLIVLGMYS
-957 LFYNVLPFTMEVDQ
+957 LFYNILPFTMEVDQ

-991 FDRVR
+991 FDRIR
-996 ENVNL
+996 ENVGL
-1001 HPKNSWKENMTNAV
+1001 HPKSSWKTNMNNAV

-1038 FGGDTIRGFIFAML
+1038 FGGDTIRGFIFALL

-1065 STPFAYVLMK
+1065 SSPFAYVLMK
-1075 GSKKD
+1075 GDKKD
-1080 KQIAEEEGSKK
+1080 QEIEDNPKKK

>member
-6 AIRVIAIVFGLIFLY
+6 AIRTLAIIFGLIFLY
-21 QLSFTAVT
+21 QLSFTIVT
-29 KIVERKAN
+29 KRIERKAA
-37 KAAVAQVYPK
+37 KFAMIEASKLAK
-47 NANGEAIPVSESIQA
+47 EGESQYNLIKDQK
-62 AIDETMQKR
+62 ETY
-71 NMDAEQAKNFLKD
+71 F
-84 KLENSY
+84 
-90 LDSVSTAPVYNL
+90 LDSISNVNVYNL
-102 GFKKFTYR
+102 LVKKYTYR

-137 IVKALSGDSQDP
+137 IVNALSGHSQDP
-149 IFLEAMELATKR
+149 VFLQAIQEATIR
-161 QEESKGDFVTLFGQA
+161 QEKSQGDFVTLFGEA
-176 FEEAA
+176 FEEID
-181 QKQGNPNA
+181 PNA
-189 SLASIFLY
+189 RLASIFLY
-197 EFKDSNIDINSSN
+197 EFKDKGITVNSTNSE
-210 ADVLKVLKSESDA
+210 VLKVLRSESEDA
-223 AIDRSY
+223 INRSY
-229 QILGTRIDRFGV
+229 QILRTRIDRFGV

-258 LPGIKDPER
+258 LPGIKDPKR

-282 TYNFS
+282 TYKFS
-287 EVQQYFAEA
+287 EIQRYINEANAE
-296 DAKLAEVRNA
+296 LARTRKAQNSLEQ
-306 KSAIAETEVTEEP
+306 T
-319 AAEEGTEVIAE
+319 AAEEESATVEGEEIAQA
-330 EGAEVAEAVEPADS
+330 EGAEAVADS
-344 TATGDLLDELTEN
+344 TEANLLDQLAENKEQANDSLTEDEAFK
-357 QTEEEV
+357 QYY
-363 VEENQ
+363 ENNPLF
-368 TDEEIAKAHPLLTKL
+368 AYLHPSYYQNEAG
-383 QMFNSNSARVGIAM
+383 QMVAAETACVGLAQ
-397 VKDTADVNQ
+397 VKDTAAINQ
-406 MLAEARAMNI
+406 MLTEVKGKNI
-416 FPRQLKLAWT
+416 FPRNLKFAWT
-426 KDAQTYSGENG
+426 VKPEKRDGET
-437 EGGEFL
+437 EFL
-443 DLVALKMSRDN
+443 ELVALKMSRDN

-464 DARQDYGQNNQV
+464 DARQDYNQTNQV
-476 EVTIQ
+476 EVTMQ
-481 MNPEGAKTWKRL
+481 MNSEGAKTWKRL
-493 TGENIGRQIAIVLDD
+493 TGESIGKQIAIVLDD
-508 LVYSYPVVNGE
+508 YVYSYPTVQNE
-519 IPNGRSSISGGGM
+519 IGGGRSSITGNF

-577 VFAFV
+577 VFAFI
-582 LVLVYMVFFYKKAGL
+582 LVLVYMVFFYKKAGR
-597 VADIALLVNVF
+597 VADIALIVNVF

-644 ERIKEEIKAGKGI
+644 ERIKEEIKAGKGL
-657 KLAIADGYKNA
+657 KLAIQDGYKNA

-679 LITGIILIIL
+679 LITGVILIIL

-703 GILTSLATSIFV
+703 GILTSLATSIFIS
-715 TRLIFERMLAKEK
+715 RLIFERMLNNER
-728 EISFS
+728 EITFS
-733 TNLTRNFLQDKH
+733 TNLTRDFLQNKH
-745 YRFIDIRKTSFIIC
+745 YDFIGIRKTSFIIC
-759 IVFLLISLG
+759 ICFLVVSLG
-768 SLGLRGLNLG
+768 SLALRGLNLG

-788 VQFDNPSIKVD
+788 VQFDNPNMKVE
-799 QVREALA
+799 QVREVL
-806 ESKVTIDANAIH
+806 SNVSIDKNAIH
-818 SALNMAAD
+818 SALEMRAD
-826 KEVDAWSTPE
+826 QEVEDWSTPE

-850 KFLINNDNTAVDS
+850 KFLINNDSPAVDS

-869 YNNLKDLYQNDL
+869 YDGLKGLYTNNL
-881 TMTQFS
+881 TMEQFS
-887 SEDESVGILSTQK
+887 SEDETVGILSTQK

-906 SDVTRKSIW
+906 SDVTRKSII
-915 AIVVALALMFVY
+915 AIIVALALMFCY

-943 ALTQDTIIVLGMYS
+943 ALAQDTIIVLGMYS
-957 LFYNVLPFTMEVDQ
+957 LFYNILPFTMEVDQ

-991 FDRVR
+991 FDRIR

-1001 HPKNSWKENMTNAV
+1001 HPKATWKENMVNAV

-1038 FGGDTIRGFIFAML
+1038 FGGDTIRGFIFALL

-1065 STPFAYVLMK
+1065 SSPFAYALMK
-1075 GSKKD
+1075 GDKKD
-1080 KQIAEEEGSKK
+1080 KEIEETNDSKRKK